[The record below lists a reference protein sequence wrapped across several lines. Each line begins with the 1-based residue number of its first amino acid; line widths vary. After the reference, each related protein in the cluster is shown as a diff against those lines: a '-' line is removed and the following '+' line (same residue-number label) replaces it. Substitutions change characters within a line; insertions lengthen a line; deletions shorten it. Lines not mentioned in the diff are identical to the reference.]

1 MLLCVV
7 VCCCELLRVVVCCW
21 LWLWFFVVVDDDD
34 DVVLAVAVAVVV
46 GGGGG
51 VGVTPAAFFLG
62 SVVAEN
68 RQIGGVFAC
77 FCNSRSK
84 KHCKYQC
91 FWQVGSPKPRYLPC
105 FLPLVAKSTVF
116 TVFFGQHL
124 AKTLV
129 FTEVSPCNKMWF
141 LAPKRTKIL

>member
-1 MLLCVV
+1 VIVV
-7 VCCCELLRVVVCCW
+7 VV
-21 LWLWFFVVVDDDD
+21 
-34 DVVLAVAVAVVV
+34 VAVAVVV
-46 GGGGG
+46 VVVAVVVVVVVG
-51 VGVTPAAFFLG
+51 VGVTPADFFLG

-77 FCNSRSK
+77 FCNSRNK

-91 FWQVGSPKPRYLPC
+91 FWMVGSPKPQYLRY

-124 AKTLV
+124 ATRDPAAYHQA
-129 FTEVSPCNKMWF
+129 TNCECRPD
-141 LAPKRTKIL
+141 